1 MSFIVLYAE
10 DEELALEGN
19 YGSHDLSPFTDLGRS
34 CLELSVGVESEKG
47 QGARRQPV
55 SQRVT
60 NSQAGIGGGGFGYF
74 RLLEEKLM
82 ILNRPMASYLQS
94 VLDLERNYCALG

>member
-19 YGSHDLSPFTDLGRS
+19 CGSHDLSPFNDLGRS
-34 CLELSVGVESEKG
+34 CLELSRGVESEKG

-60 NSQAGIGGGGFGYF
+60 SSQAGIGGGGFGYF
-74 RLLEEKLM
+74 RLLEENLAYWDGR
-82 ILNRPMASYLQS
+82 RPPASGSSIFVRLS
-94 VLDLERNYCALG
+94 